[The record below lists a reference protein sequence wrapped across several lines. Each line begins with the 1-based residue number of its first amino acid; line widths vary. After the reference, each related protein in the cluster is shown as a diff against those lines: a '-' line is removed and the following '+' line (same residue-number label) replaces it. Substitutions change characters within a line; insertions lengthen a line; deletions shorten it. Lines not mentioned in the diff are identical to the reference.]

1 MPEAEKNTKPEP
13 VTDEDKLR
21 WKRSELRKF
30 EMREYN
36 YPPWFN
42 TNIGEDL
49 LYKHLARIDPS
60 RPGYVTF
67 YETLEK
73 GVRNI
78 VTHMRP
84 GRYLNRYANEYLSE
98 DEIERFSNQCRE
110 DLFEIHYVHT
120 DIEDAFVCTHKAARS
135 CMSHPMSDEYFSSDI
150 HPTSLYDSTELS
162 VALLVEK
169 STGSHK
175 GRAVIWQDKKLYNR
189 AYGNAGMLEGMLHNA
204 GYTRGQF
211 IGIEFPIIFHGDKYD
226 GRLVLP
232 FVDREERGGCYAR
245 IKDKDTVVICSRSE
259 RQFELNGPEGTV
271 EVPLSALREVGL
283 LPKAQERRSPQISET
298 SQNPFWPHTIEES
311 SDQPPTNP
319 ISQTEESLISA
330 EATRRLMARY
340 LRETT
345 LDIPAFSTTSTTNV
359 TLATENTDDSE

>member
-1 MPEAEKNTKPEP
+1 
-13 VTDEDKLR
+13 
-21 WKRSELRKF
+21 
-30 EMREYN
+30 
-36 YPPWFN
+36 
-42 TNIGEDL
+42 
-49 LYKHLARIDPS
+49 
-60 RPGYVTF
+60 
-67 YETLEK
+67 
-73 GVRNI
+73 
-78 VTHMRP
+78 
-84 GRYLNRYANEYLSE
+84 
-98 DEIERFSNQCRE
+98 
-110 DLFEIHYVHT
+110 
-120 DIEDAFVCTHKAARS
+120 
-135 CMSHPMSDEYFSSDI
+135 MSHPMSDEYFSSDI

-259 RQFELNGPEGTV
+259 RQFELSGPDGTV

-298 SQNPFWPHTIEES
+298 SQNPFGPHTYVSNPATDEAMSPPEQPTAPYNRYARIYEELLAGKPYNS
-311 SDQPPTNP
+311 IATSGGSPEDPYAY
-319 ISQTEESLISA
+319 IIHWADGSA
-330 EATRRLMARY
+330 DVIRRTACRYSYAYIKEYLM
-340 LRETT
+340 
-345 LDIPAFSTTSTTNV
+345 
-359 TLATENTDDSE
+359 